1 MYKLAK
7 KVNPFM
13 IILLALGA
21 FVTGTAEFVVSGI
34 LEIISFDLDVSI
46 SSAGQLVAVY
56 SLSYAIGAL
65 VLVLLTAKYERKK
78 VLLYA
83 IFTFI
88 LGNLIAV
95 FSYNYILLMLSRVIM
110 GMSGGLY
117 IVVATNYA
125 AQIAT
130 AEKRGSAMATV
141 ITGFTVSLVLGVPI
155 GTFLAAHLNWRFI
168 FLIIAFV
175 TIILFLLLHK
185 LLPRIKGNDPV
196 PFKQQIQIIKDKR
209 VITVLTT
216 TIFWI
221 LGYTMVFAY
230 ISPLLS
236 NSAGFSIEMTSIALF
251 VLGTF
256 AFIGSRFGGY
266 TVDKWGPNRTISISL
281 FVHAVALLVF
291 TFTQYSVIGVFIT
304 LAVWGAAT
312 WTTTPAKQFYLI
324 SLKPQ
329 SSETVLSFNTALM
342 NIGMMLGSALG
353 GIIIQYTNIL
363 NLSWIGSLF
372 VILALVFIKYS
383 FHLNESDSRN
393 IEMRRQTSQKKDI

>member
-1 MYKLAK
+1 MVK
-7 KVNPFM
+7 NINQFI

-34 LEIISFDLDVSI
+34 LETISFDLEVSI
-46 SSAGQLVAVY
+46 STAGQLITIY
-56 SLSYAIGAL
+56 SLSYAVGAFAL
-65 VLVLLTAKYERKK
+65 VSLTAKFERKK

-88 LGNLIAV
+88 LGNLVAFI
-95 FSYNYILLMLSRVIM
+95 SNDYIILMLSRIIM
-110 GMSGGLY
+110 AMSGGLY

-130 AEKRGSAMATV
+130 VDKRGSAMATI

-155 GTFLAAHLNWRFI
+155 GTFLAAYLDWRNI

-175 TIILFLLLHK
+175 TVPLLLLLYK
-185 LLPRIKGNDPV
+185 LLPSIKGNKPV
-196 PFKQQIQIIKDKR
+196 PLKKQIQIIKDKR
-209 VITVLTT
+209 VITALTT
-216 TIFWI
+216 TILWI

-256 AFIGSRFGGY
+256 SFIGSRFGGY
-266 TVDKWGPNRTISISL
+266 AVDKWGPNQTISISL
-281 FVHAVALLVF
+281 FVHAVTLLVL
-291 TFTQYSVIGVFIT
+291 TFTQHSIIYLFIT
-304 LAVWGAAT
+304 LAFWGVVS
-312 WTTTPAKQFYLI
+312 WTVTPAKQFYLI

-342 NIGMMLGSALG
+342 NIGMVIGSALG
-353 GIIIQYTNIL
+353 GIIIKYTNII

-383 FHLNESDSRN
+383 FHLNNSDSRN
-393 IEMRRQTSQKKDI
+393 IEMKLQTSQEE

>member
-1 MYKLAK
+1 LVK
-7 KVNPFM
+7 NINQFI

-34 LEIISFDLDVSI
+34 LETISFDLEVSI
-46 SSAGQLVAVY
+46 STAGQLITIY
-56 SLSYAIGAL
+56 SLSYAVGAFAL
-65 VLVLLTAKYERKK
+65 VSLTAKFDRKK

-83 IFTFI
+83 IFIFI
-88 LGNLIAV
+88 LGNLVAFISNDY
-95 FSYNYILLMLSRVIM
+95 FILMLSRIIM
-110 GMSGGLY
+110 AMSGGLY

-130 AEKRGSAMATV
+130 ADKRGSAMATI

-155 GTFLAAHLNWRFI
+155 GTFLAAYLDWRNI

-175 TIILFLLLHK
+175 TVLLLLLLYK
-185 LLPRIKGNDPV
+185 LLPSIKGNKPV
-196 PFKQQIQIIKDKR
+196 PFKEQVQIIKDKQ
-209 VITVLTT
+209 VLTALTT
-216 TIFWI
+216 TIVWI

-256 AFIGSRFGGY
+256 SFIGSRFGGY
-266 TVDKWGPNRTISISL
+266 AVDKWGPNQTISISL
-281 FVHAVALLVF
+281 FVHAVTLLVL
-291 TFTQYSVIGVFIT
+291 TFTQHSIIGLFIT
-304 LAVWGAAT
+304 LAFWGVVS
-312 WTTTPAKQFYLI
+312 WTVTPAMQFYLI

-342 NIGMMLGSALG
+342 NIGMVIGSALG
-353 GIIIQYTNIL
+353 GIIIKYTNII

-383 FHLNESDSRN
+383 FHLNNSDSRN
-393 IEMRRQTSQKKDI
+393 IEMKLQTSQEE

>member
-1 MYKLAK
+1 LVK
-7 KVNPFM
+7 NINQFI

-34 LEIISFDLDVSI
+34 LETISFDLEVSI
-46 SSAGQLVAVY
+46 STAGQLITIY
-56 SLSYAIGAL
+56 SLSYAVGAFAL
-65 VLVLLTAKYERKK
+65 VSLTAKFDRKK

-88 LGNLIAV
+88 LGNLVAFISNDYIILM
-95 FSYNYILLMLSRVIM
+95 FSRIIM
-110 GMSGGLY
+110 AMSGGLY

-130 AEKRGSAMATV
+130 ADKRGSAMATI

-155 GTFLAAHLNWRFI
+155 GTFLAAYLDWRNI

-175 TIILFLLLHK
+175 TVLLLLSLYK
-185 LLPRIKGNDPV
+185 LLPSIKGNKPV
-196 PFKQQIQIIKDKR
+196 PFKEQVQIIKDKQ
-209 VITVLTT
+209 VLTALTT
-216 TIFWI
+216 TIVWI

-256 AFIGSRFGGY
+256 SFIGSRFGGY
-266 TVDKWGPNRTISISL
+266 AVDKWGPNQTISISL
-281 FVHAVALLVF
+281 FVHAVTLLVL
-291 TFTQYSVIGVFIT
+291 TFTQHSIIGIFIT
-304 LAVWGAAT
+304 LAFWGVVS
-312 WTTTPAKQFYLI
+312 WTVTPAMQFYLI

-342 NIGMMLGSALG
+342 NIGMVIGSALG
-353 GIIIQYTNIL
+353 GIIIKYTNII

-372 VILALVFIKYS
+372 VILALIFVKYS
-383 FHLNESDSRN
+383 FHLNNSDSRN
-393 IEMRRQTSQKKDI
+393 IEMKLQTSQEE

>member
-1 MYKLAK
+1 LAK
-7 KVNPFM
+7 NINEFI

-34 LEIISFDLDVSI
+34 LETISFDLEVSI
-46 SSAGQLVAVY
+46 STAGQLITIY
-56 SLSYAIGAL
+56 SLSYAVGAFAL
-65 VLVLLTAKYERKK
+65 VSLTAKFERKK

-88 LGNLIAV
+88 LGNLVAFI
-95 FSYNYILLMLSRVIM
+95 SNDYIILMLSRIIM
-110 GMSGGLY
+110 AMSGGLY

-130 AEKRGSAMATV
+130 ADKRGSAMATI

-155 GTFLAAHLNWRFI
+155 GTFLAAYLDWRNI

-175 TIILFLLLHK
+175 TVLLLLSLYK
-185 LLPRIKGNDPV
+185 LLPTIKGNKPV
-196 PFKQQIQIIKDKR
+196 PFKEQVQIIKDKR
-209 VITVLTT
+209 VLTALTT
-216 TIFWI
+216 SILWI

-236 NSAGFSIEMTSIALF
+236 NSAGFSLEMTSITLF

-256 AFIGSRFGGY
+256 SFIGSRFGGY
-266 TVDKWGPNRTISISL
+266 AVDKWGPNQTISISL
-281 FVHAVALLVF
+281 FFHAVTLLVL
-291 TFTQYSVIGVFIT
+291 TFTQHSIIGLFIT
-304 LAVWGAAT
+304 LAFWGVVS
-312 WTTTPAKQFYLI
+312 WTVTPAKNFYLI

-342 NIGMMLGSALG
+342 NIGMVIGSALG
-353 GIIIQYTNIL
+353 GIIIKYINIIH
-363 NLSWIGSLF
+363 LSWIGSLF
-372 VILALVFIKYS
+372 VILALVLIKYS
-383 FHLNESDSRN
+383 FHLNKSDSRK
-393 IEMRRQTSQKKDI
+393 IEMKLQISQEE

>member
-1 MYKLAK
+1 MVK
-7 KVNPFM
+7 NSNQFI

-34 LEIISFDLDVSI
+34 LETISFDLEVSI
-46 SSAGQLVAVY
+46 STAGQLITIY
-56 SLSYAIGAL
+56 SLSYAVGAFAL
-65 VLVLLTAKYERKK
+65 VSLTAKFERKK

-88 LGNLIAV
+88 LGNLVAFI
-95 FSYNYILLMLSRVIM
+95 SNDYIILMLSRIIM
-110 GMSGGLY
+110 AMSGGLY

-130 AEKRGSAMATV
+130 VDKRGSAMATI

-155 GTFLAAHLNWRFI
+155 GTFLAAYLDWRNI

-175 TIILFLLLHK
+175 TVPLLLLLYK
-185 LLPRIKGNDPV
+185 LLPSIKGNKPV
-196 PFKQQIQIIKDKR
+196 PLKKQIQIIKDKR
-209 VITVLTT
+209 VITALTT
-216 TIFWI
+216 TILWI

-256 AFIGSRFGGY
+256 SFIGSRFGGY
-266 TVDKWGPNRTISISL
+266 AVDKWGPNQTISISL
-281 FVHAVALLVF
+281 FVHAVTLLVL
-291 TFTQYSVIGVFIT
+291 TFTQHSIIDLFIT
-304 LAVWGAAT
+304 LAFWGVVS
-312 WTTTPAKQFYLI
+312 WTVTPAKQFYLI

-342 NIGMMLGSALG
+342 NIGMVIGSALG
-353 GIIIQYTNIL
+353 GIIIKYTNII

-383 FHLNESDSRN
+383 FHLNNSDSRN
-393 IEMRRQTSQKKDI
+393 IEMKLQTSQEE

>member
-1 MYKLAK
+1 MAK
-7 KVNPFM
+7 NINEFI

-34 LEIISFDLDVSI
+34 LETISFDLEVSI
-46 SSAGQLVAVY
+46 STAGQLITIY
-56 SLSYAIGAL
+56 SLSYAVGAFAL
-65 VLVLLTAKYERKK
+65 VSLTAKFERKK

-88 LGNLIAV
+88 LGNLVAFI
-95 FSYNYILLMLSRVIM
+95 SNDYIILMLSRIIM
-110 GMSGGLY
+110 AMSGGLY

-130 AEKRGSAMATV
+130 ADKRGSAMATI

-155 GTFLAAHLNWRFI
+155 GTFLAAYLDWRNI

-175 TIILFLLLHK
+175 TVLLLLSLYK
-185 LLPRIKGNDPV
+185 LLPTIKGNKPV
-196 PFKQQIQIIKDKR
+196 PFKEQVQIIKDKR
-209 VITVLTT
+209 VLTALTT
-216 TIFWI
+216 SILWI

-236 NSAGFSIEMTSIALF
+236 NSAGFSLEMTSITLF

-256 AFIGSRFGGY
+256 SFIGSRFGGY
-266 TVDKWGPNRTISISL
+266 AVDKWGPNQTISISL
-281 FVHAVALLVF
+281 FFHAVTLLVL
-291 TFTQYSVIGVFIT
+291 TFTQHSIIGLFIT
-304 LAVWGAAT
+304 LAFWGVVS
-312 WTTTPAKQFYLI
+312 WTVTPAKNFYLI

-342 NIGMMLGSALG
+342 NIGMVIGSALG
-353 GIIIQYTNIL
+353 GIIIKYINIIH
-363 NLSWIGSLF
+363 LSWIGSLF
-372 VILALVFIKYS
+372 VILALVLIKYS
-383 FHLNESDSRN
+383 FHLNKSDSRK
-393 IEMRRQTSQKKDI
+393 IEMKLQISQEE